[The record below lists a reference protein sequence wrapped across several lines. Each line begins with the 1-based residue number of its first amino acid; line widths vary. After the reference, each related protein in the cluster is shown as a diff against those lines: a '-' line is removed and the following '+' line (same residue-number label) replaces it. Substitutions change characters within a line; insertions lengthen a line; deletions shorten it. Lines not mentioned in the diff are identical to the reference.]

1 MQVHMG
7 DRTQDGATG
16 MSVNPAT
23 MAYLAAL
30 GGVTIALLRLL
41 PARREWRYAS
51 ASPAIEQHDTLTV
64 LRAESF
70 TGENVIV
77 PATVTLAPREEREY
91 DDIAYRRILWEFDAA
106 MAVELDRFNDALEP
120 VRETLSAWHR
130 EGRHGCQQCE
140 RITAAVAA
148 CHLAGALSLRVPYA
162 GV

>member
-1 MQVHMG
+1 VG
-7 DRTQDGATG
+7 NRTEDGTVD

-23 MAYLAAL
+23 VAYLAAL

-51 ASPAIEQHDTLTV
+51 ASPVIEQHDTLTV
-64 LRAESF
+64 LRAERF

-106 MAVELDRFNDALEP
+106 MAKELKRFNDDLEP
-120 VRETLSAWHR
+120 VRQTLSAWHR
-130 EGRHGCQQCE
+130 EGQHICQRCD
-140 RITAAVAA
+140 RIAARI
-148 CHLAGALSLRVPYA
+148 HSRQLARALFQVPYA
-162 GV
+162 GA

>member
-1 MQVHMG
+1 
-7 DRTQDGATG
+7 

-23 MAYLAAL
+23 VAYLAAL

-51 ASPAIEQHDTLTV
+51 ASPVIEQHDTLTV

-106 MAVELDRFNDALEP
+106 MAKELDRFNDALEP
-120 VRETLSAWHR
+120 TRETLSAWHR
-130 EGRHGCQQCE
+130 EGRHGCQHCE
-140 RITAAVAA
+140 RIAARAVAPKPA
-148 CHLAGALSLRVPYA
+148 TALDVFRNMRVT
-162 GV
+162 